1 MNRNIPKMRM
11 PMQKNPATAI
21 IFMLFLVLAYLIT
34 TVGLMVLAFLLFKF
48 PMGESAVSVGIIVI
62 YILST
67 FLASFICGK
76 KCKSRKFLWG
86 LAIGSSYFVIL
97 FLLSLVV
104 TESVVALGT
113 NVVTSMLICAGS
125 GMLGGMLA

>member
-1 MNRNIPKMRM
+1 MNRTITKIR
-11 PMQKNPATAI
+11 MQKNPTVAI
-21 IFMLFLVLAYLIT
+21 IFLIFLVFAYLIT

-48 PMGESAVSVGIIVI
+48 PLGENAVSVGVIVI

-76 KCKSRKFLWG
+76 KCKTRKFLWG
-86 LAIGSSYFVIL
+86 LAIGSAYFVIL

-104 TESVVALGT
+104 NESVVALGT
-113 NVVTSMLICAGS
+113 NVVTSLLICAGS

>member
-1 MNRNIPKMRM
+1 MKRNIPKMRM
-11 PMQKNPATAI
+11 PLQKNPAAAI
-21 IFMLFLVLAYLIT
+21 IFMLFLLLAYVFT

-48 PMGESAVSVGIIVI
+48 SMGESAVSAGVIVI

-67 FLASFICGK
+67 FLASFICGR
-76 KCKSRKFLWG
+76 KCKSKKFLWG

-97 FLLSLVV
+97 LLLSLVIN
-104 TESVVALGT
+104 ESVVALGT